1 MNEAPLKVNLL
12 IVQSEPLKYIQNAF
26 RLFYRLESL
35 RNNPDQYVYDYFEE
49 LKRQVDLRRET
60 LKQEIDVCSDQII
73 RELENKKSE
82 LMKLN
87 RTIKLITNDIE
98 ALFIELKQLEDDFES
113 RFRELDY
120 IKSCCSVE
128 TTLEQMLEKCQD
140 SVLQNK
146 KYSFEFDKEMKS
158 ENFFGSVVLNW
169 NAFVDGNFFAKR
181 YVFGICRG
189 VYQTLW

>member
-60 LKQEIDVCSDQII
+60 FKQEIDVCSDQII

-87 RTIKLITNDIE
+87 RTIELITKDIG

-120 IKSCCSVE
+120 MKSCCSVE

-169 NAFVDGNFFAKR
+169 NAFVDGNFLAKR
-181 YVFGICRG
+181 FVFIIYRC
-189 VYQTLW
+189 VYQKLW